1 MQLAQPQCGSI
12 IRFEEHGA
20 VGRQSLGEGFVVMP
34 ATGGAG
40 ASAAVR
46 VSAPTTSQKSH
57 YIFEDAFHGLRRL
70 IDEVRVW

>member
-34 ATGGAG
+34 ATGAHDV
-40 ASAAVR
+40 AEE
-46 VSAPTTSQKSH
+46 PLH
-57 YIFEDAFHGLRRL
+57 L
-70 IDEVRVW
+70 